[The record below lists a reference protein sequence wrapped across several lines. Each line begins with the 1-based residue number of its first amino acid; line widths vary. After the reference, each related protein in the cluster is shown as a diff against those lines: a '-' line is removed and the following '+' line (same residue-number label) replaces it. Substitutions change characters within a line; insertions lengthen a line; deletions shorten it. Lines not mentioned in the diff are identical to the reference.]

1 MLNDENT
8 TALQVVVALMGHLGS
23 NECQL
28 FGGDLLKIV
37 SFLDPLYLK
46 QQKARKNKDRNFT
59 RQMFAVV
66 DTLLTCDLVWGEI
79 PEDFVR
85 YNASSEILKSID
97 KVGFLFLQ
105 QQNGTFNFN
114 FTSLGV
120 TLKNELTDQNS
131 LSCFLFCSGTICVP
145 NMAYNNTKK
154 GLSVASAV
162 HFNNRGN
169 LIFPFFSSDLATNT
183 STIIGLSIDNK
194 TSVDLPKGLPPVQ
207 ITFFQV
213 GLNFCQND

>member
-1 MLNDENT
+1 MI
-8 TALQVVVALMGHLGS
+8 
-23 NECQL
+23 L
-28 FGGDLLKIV
+28 F
-37 SFLDPLYLK
+37 
-46 QQKARKNKDRNFT
+46 
-59 RQMFAVV
+59 
-66 DTLLTCDLVWGEI
+66 GEI

-85 YNASSEILKSID
+85 YEASSEILKSID

-120 TLKNELTDQNS
+120 ILKNEPTDQNL

-194 TSVDLPKGLPPVQ
+194 TSVELPKGLPPVQ